1 MQGANLFAPV
11 GRRKTFR
18 YLPKENRK
26 VPADVI
32 GDFLSPTK
40 FMNSFI
46 LIFVLASIG
55 IIEAIYLIRKR
66 LASEK
71 PICPIGGD
79 CAIVLDSKY
88 NKIFFVH
95 NDILGLLTYIII
107 LCMSALLI
115 LEIEPISLWSLILQ
129 IMVALAAITSVFF
142 TYLQWHVV
150 KNWCFWCLM
159 SACTTWLMGIIILIS
174 GNI

>member
-1 MQGANLFAPV
+1 MERANCFARV
-11 GRRKTFR
+11 GRRKNFR
-18 YLPKENRK
+18 YLPKANRK

-71 PICPIGGD
+71 SICPIGGD
-79 CAIVLDSKY
+79 CAIVLESKY

-107 LCMSALLI
+107 LCMSVFLI
-115 LEIEPISLWSLILQ
+115 FGIEPISWWNLI
-129 IMVALAAITSVFF
+129 I
-142 TYLQWHVV
+142 
-150 KNWCFWCLM
+150 K
-159 SACTTWLMGIIILIS
+159 
-174 GNI
+174 